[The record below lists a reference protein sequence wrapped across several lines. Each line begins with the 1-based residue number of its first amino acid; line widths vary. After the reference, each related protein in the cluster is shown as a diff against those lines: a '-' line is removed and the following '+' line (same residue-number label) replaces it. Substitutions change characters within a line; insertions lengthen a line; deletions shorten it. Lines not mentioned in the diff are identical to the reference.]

1 MDTTPAPRRTLL
13 VGFGKLGARLAP
25 RLLADGG
32 EVFALR
38 RSDGEL
44 PAGVIG
50 IRGDLAQPL
59 TTPLPAVDAIVITL
73 PPGSA
78 EDAYRAALGH
88 LREALPAMPSRAVFV
103 SSTGVFEGTVFED
116 AEVDRPLTEQ
126 DEPAAETARSRGL
139 RDGERA
145 AAELFDAVIVRP
157 AGIYGPGREFL
168 LRKVREGAAV
178 DHTRLTNRIHEADL
192 VRTLDLLLR
201 TDDPPRLVHAVDE
214 RPAPLGD
221 VVGFIAGELGV
232 AAPPHEA
239 SDGPRG
245 FVYDGTMLR
254 SLLGSLEYPSYESG
268 YREIIAGSAS
278 HPEPGR
284 SLDA

>member
-1 MDTTPAPRRTLL
+1 MDITPAPRRTLL

-25 RLLADGG
+25 RLLNDGA

-44 PAGVIG
+44 PAGVVG

-59 TTPLPAVDAIVITL
+59 TAPLPAVDAVVITL
-73 PPGSA
+73 PPGAA
-78 EDAYRAALGH
+78 EHSYRTALGH
-88 LREALPAMPSRAVFV
+88 LRDALPALPARTVFV
-103 SSTGVFEGTVFED
+103 SSTGVFEGSAFT
-116 AEVDRPLTEQ
+116 ADRPLTEQ
-126 DEPAAETARSRGL
+126 DEPAAETERSRGL

-145 AAELFDAVIVRP
+145 AAELFDAVVVRP

-178 DHTRLTNRIHEADL
+178 DHSRLTNRIHETDL

-201 TDDPPRLVHAVDE
+201 TDDAPRMVLAVDE

-221 VVGFIAGELGV
+221 VVRFLAGELGV
-232 AAPPHEA
+232 AVPPDEA

-245 FVYDGTMLR
+245 FVYDGSLLH
-254 SLLGSLEYPSYESG
+254 SLLGRLDYPTYEEG
-268 YREIIAGSAS
+268 YAEMIAGSAS
-278 HPEPGR
+278 HPLLGP
-284 SLDA
+284 

>member
-25 RLLADGG
+25 RLLNDGG

-38 RSDGEL
+38 RSDGQL
-44 PAGVIG
+44 PVGVVG
-50 IRGDLAQPL
+50 IRGDVSLPL
-59 TTPLPAVDAIVITL
+59 TTTLPAVDAVVITL
-73 PPGSA
+73 PPGAS
-78 EDAYRAALGH
+78 EGAYRTALTH
-88 LREALPAMPSRAVFV
+88 LRDALPTMPARTVFV
-103 SSTGVFEGTVFED
+103 SSTGVFEGTVFE
-116 AEVDRPLTEQ
+116 ADRPLTEQ

-145 AAELFDAVIVRP
+145 ASELFDAVVVRP

-168 LRKVREGAAV
+168 LRKVRDGAAV
-178 DHTRLTNRIHEADL
+178 DHSRLTNRIHETDL

-221 VVGFIAGELGV
+221 VVRFIAGELGV
-232 AAPPHEA
+232 AVPPHEA

-245 FVYDGTMLR
+245 LVYDGSLLH
-254 SLLGSLEYPSYESG
+254 SLLGRLDYPTYEAG
-268 YREIIAGSAS
+268 YAEMIAGSAS
-278 HPEPGR
+278 HPLPGP
-284 SLDA
+284 

>member
-13 VGFGKLGARLAP
+13 VGFGKLGVRLAP

-38 RSDGEL
+38 RSDVEL
-44 PAGVIG
+44 PAGVVG
-50 IRGDLAQPL
+50 IRADLSQPL

-73 PPGSA
+73 PPGA
-78 EDAYRAALGH
+78 DEGAYRTALGH
-88 LREALPAMPSRAVFV
+88 LRDALPAMPARTVFV
-103 SSTGVFEGTVFED
+103 SSTGVFEGSAFT
-116 AEVDRPLTEQ
+116 VDRPLTEQ
-126 DEPAAETARSRGL
+126 DEPAAETERSRGL

-145 AAELFDAVIVRP
+145 AAELFDAVVVRP

-178 DHTRLTNRIHEADL
+178 DHSRRTNRIHETDL

-221 VVGFIAGELGV
+221 VVRFLAGELGV
-232 AAPPHEA
+232 EVPPDEA
-239 SDGPRG
+239 SDAPRG
-245 FVYDGTMLR
+245 FVYDGSLLH
-254 SLLGSLEYPSYESG
+254 SLLGRLDYPTYEEG
-268 YREIIAGSAS
+268 YAEMIAGSAS
-278 HPEPGR
+278 QP
-284 SLDA
+284 

>member
-44 PAGVIG
+44 PVGVVG
-50 IRGDLAQPL
+50 IRADLSQPL

-73 PPGSA
+73 PPGA
-78 EDAYRAALGH
+78 DEGAYRAALGH
-88 LREALPAMPSRAVFV
+88 LRDALPAMPARTVFV
-103 SSTGVFEGTVFED
+103 SSTGVFEGSIFEG
-116 AEVDRPLTEQ
+116 AEADRPLTEQ
-126 DEPAAETARSRGL
+126 DEPAAETERSRGL

-145 AAELFDAVIVRP
+145 AAELFDAVVVRP

-168 LRKVREGAAV
+168 LRRVREGAAV
-178 DHTRLTNRIHEADL
+178 DHSRLTNRIHETDL

-201 TDDPPRLVHAVDE
+201 TDDAPRLVHAVDE
-214 RPAPLGD
+214 RPAPLSD
-221 VVGFIAGELGV
+221 VVRFIAGELDV
-232 AAPPHEA
+232 AVPPDAA

-245 FVYDGTMLR
+245 FVYDGSLLH
-254 SLLGSLEYPSYESG
+254 SLLGRLDYPTYEEG
-268 YREIIAGSAS
+268 YAEMIAGSAS
-278 HPEPGR
+278 HPLPGP
-284 SLDA
+284 

>member
-1 MDTTPAPRRTLL
+1 METTPAPRRTLL

-44 PAGVIG
+44 PAGVVG
-50 IRGDLAQPL
+50 IRADLSQPL

-73 PPGSA
+73 PPGAA
-78 EDAYRAALGH
+78 EHSYHTALGH
-88 LREALPAMPSRAVFV
+88 LRDALPAIPARTVFV
-103 SSTGVFEGTVFED
+103 SSTGVFEGSIFEG
-116 AEVDRPLTEQ
+116 AEADRPLTEQ
-126 DEPAAETARSRGL
+126 DEPAAETERSRGL
-139 RDGERA
+139 RDGERS
-145 AAELFDAVIVRP
+145 AAELFDAVVVRP

-178 DHTRLTNRIHEADL
+178 DHSRLTNRIHETDL

-201 TDDPPRLVHAVDE
+201 TDGPPRLVHAVDE

-221 VVGFIAGELGV
+221 VVRFLAGELGV
-232 AAPPHEA
+232 EVPPDEA
-239 SDGPRG
+239 SDAPRG
-245 FVYDGTMLR
+245 FVYDGSLLH
-254 SLLGSLEYPSYESG
+254 SLLGRLDYPTYEEG
-268 YREIIAGSAS
+268 YAEMIAGSAS
-278 HPEPGR
+278 HP
-284 SLDA
+284 

>member
-25 RLLADGG
+25 RLLNDGG

-44 PAGVIG
+44 PAGVVG
-50 IRGDLAQPL
+50 IRGDLARPL
-59 TTPLPAVDAIVITL
+59 TTPLPVVDAIVITL
-73 PPGSA
+73 PPGAA
-78 EDAYRAALGH
+78 EHSYRTALGH
-88 LREALPAMPSRAVFV
+88 LRDALPAMPARTVFV
-103 SSTGVFEGTVFED
+103 SSTGVFEGSAFT
-116 AEVDRPLTEQ
+116 ADRPLTEQ
-126 DEPAAETARSRGL
+126 DEPAAETERSRGL

-145 AAELFDAVIVRP
+145 AAELFDAVVVRP

-168 LRKVREGAAV
+168 LRKVREGVAV
-178 DHTRLTNRIHEADL
+178 DHSRLTNRIHETDL

-201 TDDPPRLVHAVDE
+201 TDDAPRLVHAVDE

-221 VVGFIAGELGV
+221 VVRFLAGELGV
-232 AAPPHEA
+232 AVPPDEA

-245 FVYDGTMLR
+245 FVYDGSLLH
-254 SLLGSLEYPSYESG
+254 SLLGRLDYPTYEEG
-268 YREIIAGSAS
+268 YAEMIAGSAS
-278 HPEPGR
+278 HPLLGP
-284 SLDA
+284 

>member
-25 RLLADGG
+25 RLLNDGG

-38 RSDGEL
+38 RSEGEL
-44 PAGVIG
+44 PAGVVG
-50 IRGDLAQPL
+50 IRADLSQPL
-59 TTPLPAVDAIVITL
+59 SAPLPAVDAVVITL
-73 PPGSA
+73 PPGTGEHS
-78 EDAYRAALGH
+78 YRTALGH
-88 LREALPAMPSRAVFV
+88 LRDALPMMPARTVFV
-103 SSTGVFEGTVFED
+103 SSTGVFEGSVFK
-116 AEVDRPLTEQ
+116 ADRPLTEQ

-145 AAELFDAVIVRP
+145 ATELFDAVVARP

-178 DHTRLTNRIHEADL
+178 DHTRLTNRIHETDL

-201 TDDPPRLVHAVDE
+201 TDDPPRLVHAIDE

-221 VVGFIAGELGV
+221 VVRFIAGELGV
-232 AAPPHEA
+232 AVPPHEA

-245 FVYDGTMLR
+245 LVYDGSLLH
-254 SLLGSLEYPSYESG
+254 SLLGGLEYPTYEAG
-268 YREIIAGSAS
+268 YAEMIAGSAS
-278 HPEPGR
+278 HP
-284 SLDA
+284 